1 MDCNMNHG
9 MNCGVNRNMSR
20 NTNCNM
26 NHNMGRNTNCNM
38 NRNMVGN
45 TNHNM
50 NRNSMNCGMNRNTNN
65 RNMGEHRMGKDMM
78 QNKPGCGCSKKE
90 GCDRGTEPVDRMAPG
105 MAFVPWQKWEDVY
118 CMEKGLE
125 RGTIFEQLD
134 KPFLGGRG
142 K

>member
-1 MDCNMNHG
+1 
-9 MNCGVNRNMSR
+9 
-20 NTNCNM
+20 
-26 NHNMGRNTNCNM
+26 MGRNVNCNM

-45 TNHNM
+45 TSCNM
-50 NRNSMNCGMNRNTNN
+50 NRNGMNCGMNKNTNN
-65 RNMGEHRMGKDMM
+65 RNMEEHQMKKDMM
-78 QNKPGCGCSKKE
+78 HSKPGCSCGKME
-90 GCDRGTEPVDRMAPG
+90 GCDRGTEPVARMAPG